1 MVKKLLGNKSRVH
14 KKDHFDEKKL
24 NYAWPGY
31 WVHSTTIKVRA
42 PLVTI
47 NEYFYEMLF
56 MISMIIMTFIAS
68 TVECTTLPEKLKLY
82 LSFRNL

>member
-1 MVKKLLGNKSRVH
+1 MRDPVTEFTPL
-14 KKDHFDEKKL
+14 
-24 NYAWPGY
+24 
-31 WVHSTTIKVRA
+31 IKVRA

-56 MISMIIMTFIAS
+56 MISMIIMTFIVS

-82 LSFRNL
+82 LSEFSQFVR